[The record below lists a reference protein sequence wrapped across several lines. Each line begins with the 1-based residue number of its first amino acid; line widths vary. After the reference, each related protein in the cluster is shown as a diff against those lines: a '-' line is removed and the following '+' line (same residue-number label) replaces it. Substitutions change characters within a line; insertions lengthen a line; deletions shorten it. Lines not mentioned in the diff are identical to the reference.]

1 MIRELGVL
9 IPILAL
15 MIPIVSIF
23 MRHWK
28 SVKMRELDLLEKSRN
43 LLDSESRQRLERMEE
58 RLRVLERIA
67 TDKPLNLAQEIDRLQ
82 DSRTPE

>member
-1 MIRELGVL
+1 MIRELGVF

-15 MIPIVSIF
+15 IIPIVSIF

-28 SVKMRELDLLEKSRN
+28 SVKMRELDLLEKSRD